1 MPVVR
6 IDLPRFE
13 RMVGADRETILDRLP
28 FVGLEHEGLEGDSIR
43 VEYSPNRPDFGSD
56 YGIARSL
63 RGLLGKEVG
72 LPRYP
77 TRSSGIAVTVDR
89 RLSSVRPF
97 ISCATVTGLRLD
109 GEDIRQVISLQE
121 DLHNGLGRKR
131 RVAAIGLHDLDA
143 VKPPIRY
150 KAVSSSYRFRPL
162 GSRDE
167 KSIGEVLR
175 DLPEGREYGRFAGDS
190 GTFAGDSGTF
200 PVIID
205 SAGTTLSFP
214 PVINGDA
221 TRVSPETRNVFI
233 DVTST
238 AANIGDDV
246 LAVMATTLA
255 EAGGKIGSVAISGG
269 GRARS
274 TPDLKPRS
282 LRLDPGLV
290 RSVLGLKLTERQIS
304 TALAKSRLEVRGRQ
318 VLGPRYRV
326 DLMHPIDVAEEVAL
340 GYGIDRIEPAYP
352 PSMQAGSF
360 NELEQFLDA
369 ASTLMAESG
378 MTELMTYEL
387 VDERTLY
394 KSFGRSSASRISVHE
409 PKSIDHS
416 LLRDSLLPTLMS
428 ALTANVKE
436 EYPQKV
442 FEVGRVYLRKGHRV
456 SEEWHLG
463 CLDAHSQ
470 ASYTEAKMYL
480 EALCRTLAGEEVSTK
495 AAEHWAF
502 ASGRCASVHASGRSL
517 GYVGELA
524 PQTIDAAGVNV
535 PVAGFEIDLAA
546 LHELLK

>member
-1 MPVVR
+1 MPVVK

-13 RMVGADRETILDRLP
+13 KMVGADRETILDRLP
-28 FVGLEHEGLEGDSIR
+28 FVGLEHEGLEGDSVR

-56 YGIARSL
+56 YGIARAL

-77 TRSSGIAVTVDR
+77 TRSSGIRVTVGK
-89 RLSSVRPF
+89 RLSKVRPF
-97 ISCATVTGLRLD
+97 IACAAVTGLRLD
-109 GEDIRQVISLQE
+109 DEDIRQLVSLQE

-143 VKPPIRY
+143 VAPPLYY
-150 KAVSSSYRFRPL
+150 KAVGPSYRFRPL
-162 GSRDE
+162 GSPSE
-167 KSIGEVLR
+167 KSIDEVLR
-175 DLPEGREYGRFAGDS
+175 DLPEGREYGRFAGS
-190 GTFAGDSGTF
+190 TGSF
-200 PVIID
+200 PVIVD

-221 TRVSPETRNVFI
+221 TKVTPRTRNVFV

-238 AANIGDDV
+238 VARTGDDV
-246 LAVMATTLA
+246 LAVMASTLA
-255 EAGGKIGSVAISGG
+255 EAGGSVGTVEVSGA

-274 TPDLKPRS
+274 TPDLAPQSISLDTGLIRS
-282 LRLDPGLV
+282 A
-290 RSVLGLKLTERQIS
+290 LGLELTDRQIAA
-304 TALAKSRLEVRGRQ
+304 ALARSRLEVRGRH

-340 GYGIDRIEPAYP
+340 GYGIDRIEPVYP

-360 NELEQFLDA
+360 NDFEQFLDA

-387 VDERTLY
+387 VDEKTLY
-394 KSFGRSSASRISVHE
+394 ENFGRDSASRISVHE

-428 ALTANVKE
+428 ALSANVKE
-436 EYPQKV
+436 EYPQRV
-442 FEVGRVYLRKGHRV
+442 YEVGRVYRRKGDRV
-456 SEEWHLG
+456 TEEWHLG

-470 ASYTEAKMYL
+470 TSFTEAKMYL
-480 EALCRTLAGEEVSTK
+480 DALCRTLAGKEVSAK

-502 ASGRCASVHASGRSL
+502 ASGRCASVHASGRII
-517 GYVGELA
+517 GYVGEVA
-524 PQTIDAAGVNV
+524 PPTIDAAGVNV